1 MLKFLLAATF
11 LLNGAFGANK
21 LNLVEYL
28 SQNQQYS
35 TLVSLVKEA
44 GLVDTLT
51 NIRFATLFAP
61 TNAAFAK
68 VPASVLAEL
77 KNDTQ
82 ALTNVLLNHL
92 TNFTIVSP
100 AIQNNERVANLI
112 GGNLIFNVGPS
123 DSVTVNGVAI
133 SDTDAIV
140 SNGVIHT
147 IDGVLLPA
155 DGDIL
160 NYLAQHDD
168 EFADLFAAIIVAN
181 LEDALRAGVF
191 TLFAPN
197 DKAFAGVLPQ
207 LPGTNIQDI
216 LKYHVVVGNIY
227 SSALSDGQKVTTLN
241 GKDITVSIK
250 NNVVKINGATVLTA
264 DINTNNGVIHVIDTV
279 LVPSS

>member
-1 MLKFLLAATF
+1 MLKFLLVVTL
-11 LLNGAFGANK
+11 LLNGAFGAK
-21 LNLVEYL
+21 KPNLVEYL

-44 GLVDTLT
+44 GLVDALT

-61 TNAAFAK
+61 TNDAFAK
-68 VPASVLAEL
+68 VPAPVLAEL
-77 KNDTQ
+77 KNDTK

-92 TNFTIVSP
+92 TNSTIVSP
-100 AIQNNERVANLI
+100 AIQNNDRVANLI

-123 DSVTVNGVAI
+123 DGVTVNGVAI

-147 IDGVLLPA
+147 IDAVLLPA

-160 NYLAQHDD
+160 DYLVLHDD
-168 EFADLFAAIIVAN
+168 QFTDLFAAIIVAN

-197 DKAFAGVLPQ
+197 DKAFAGILPQ
-207 LPGTNIQDI
+207 LPGATLLDI

-241 GKDITVSIK
+241 GKDLTVSIK
-250 NNVVKINGATVLTA
+250 DNVVKINGATVLTA

-279 LVPSS
+279 LIPSS